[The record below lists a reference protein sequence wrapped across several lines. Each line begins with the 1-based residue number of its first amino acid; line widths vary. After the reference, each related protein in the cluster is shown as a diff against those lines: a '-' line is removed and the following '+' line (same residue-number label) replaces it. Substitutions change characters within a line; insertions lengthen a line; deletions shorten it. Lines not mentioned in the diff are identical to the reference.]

1 MFIEMEE
8 LEYPEPGY
16 VTYPAAILMIVDQ
29 LSPQAL
35 ALKRKLECN
44 GCQVHLIDAETDDPA
59 IMRQWYTDLIVLD
72 MRQSAEDNFTMYQK
86 LKAIPELAGIPVVMP
101 ATGPQAREVIEDLNK
116 GKIYYLPYD
125 TFNETGLMP
134 IVERTL
140 YMTYRYLPLSIS

>member
-1 MFIEMEE
+1 MEREE

-16 VTYPAAILMIVDQ
+16 VTYPAAILMIVDRE
-29 LSPQAL
+29 LPQIL
-35 ALKRKLECN
+35 ALKRKLERN
-44 GCQVHLIDAETDDPA
+44 GCQVHLIDTETDDPA

-72 MRQSAEDNFTMYQK
+72 MRQSPEDNLTMYQK

-116 GKIYYLPYD
+116 RKIYYLPHD
-125 TFNETGLMP
+125 TFNEAGLMP
-134 IVERTL
+134 IVERTI